1 MPIVSSTFT
10 QAAHTQRDGGRY
22 VLERHT
28 DDAGQ
33 VYQVGPWLA
42 PAGMDVQA
50 RVTARAAEINDQ
62 LAEAEAQALL
72 NDGA

>member
-10 QAAHTQRDGGRY
+10 EDAHTQKDGGRY
-22 VLERHT
+22 VVERHT
-28 DDAGQ
+28 DDAGK

-42 PAGMDVQA
+42 PAGFDVQA
-50 RVTARAAEINDQ
+50 RVSSRATENSNQ

>member
-1 MPIVSSTFT
+1 
-10 QAAHTQRDGGRY
+10 
-22 VLERHT
+22 
-28 DDAGQ
+28 
-33 VYQVGPWLA
+33 
-42 PAGMDVQA
+42 MDVQA

>member
-1 MPIVSSTFT
+1 VPIVSSTFT
-10 QAAHTQRDGGRY
+10 QDAHTQRDGGRY

-28 DDAGQ
+28 DDAGK
-33 VYQVGPWLA
+33 VYQVGPWVA
-42 PAGMDVQA
+42 PEGMDVQA

-62 LAEAEAQALL
+62 FAEAEAQALL

>member
-10 QAAHTQRDGGRY
+10 QDAHTQRDGGRY

-33 VYQVGPWLA
+33 VYQVGPWVA
-42 PAGMDVQA
+42 PGGMDVQA

>member
-1 MPIVSSTFT
+1 MPIISSTYT
-10 QAAHTQRDGGRY
+10 EDAHRQRGGGRY

-28 DDAGQ
+28 DDAGK
-33 VYQVGPWLA
+33 VYQVGPWVA
-42 PAGMDVQA
+42 PDGMDVQA
-50 RVTARAAEINDQ
+50 RVNARAAEINEQ